1 MLSLIHLIL
10 LNFYFLKIDMP
21 NKKNAL
27 KALRQTKKHTL
38 ERSRVKSQLDTLLKN
53 IRKSLAA
60 QKIENANELLRS
72 LQQSLDK
79 ASKKYII
86 STNRANRLKSR
97 LTKKLKT
104 FRQTPEPSRRK
115 NAKIHP
121 SIPSRPQA
129 ESGRCRF

>member
-1 MLSLIHLIL
+1 
-10 LNFYFLKIDMP
+10 MP

-97 LTKKLKT
+97 LTKKLKA
-104 FRQTPEPSRRK
+104 FIK
-115 NAKIHP
+115 
-121 SIPSRPQA
+121 
-129 ESGRCRF
+129 